1 MTKRIIKTFIG
12 KTSKVEEEANEFAA
26 VQKDVEIASASLTAI
41 DNMGTV
47 ALAVVYE
54 KTKPKT
60 NKSEKKEETNLL

>member
-12 KTSKVEEEANEFAA
+12 KTSKVEDEANDFAA
-26 VQKDVEIASASLTAI
+26 GQKDVEIASASLTAI

-54 KTKPKT
+54 KTKPKAKETTKT
-60 NKSEKKEETNLL
+60 N

>member
-12 KTSKVEEEANEFAA
+12 KTSKVEDEANGFAA
-26 VQKDVEIASASLTAI
+26 GQKDVEIASASLTAI

-54 KTKPKT
+54 KTKPKAKETTKT
-60 NKSEKKEETNLL
+60 N

>member
-54 KTKPKT
+54 KTKSKAKETTKT
-60 NKSEKKEETNLL
+60 I

>member
-54 KTKPKT
+54 KTKT
-60 NKSEKKEETNLL
+60 IKKEKEGK